1 MPRDSKQQQHHQQ
14 QQEEVMIQEVSFPQF
29 QRLPPEIRHHIWRDA
44 LCQWAVWYTSHPHV
58 NLQAHG
64 LRIRMKPVGAA
75 PYQVG
80 LVCKESRH
88 LMKRSYQK
96 LLACGGRPEASSS
109 TPVYWLIPE
118 LTIVYL
124 GCTSRATDFL
134 EIFHAHQSL
143 PLRHLVLHWSDLVDV
158 TRFSHSLVCKC
169 PDLQTFT
176 LHAADRRTTPDMCRC
191 DSPLSRDLAAWY
203 TTIAAW
209 EADALPYKEHPESDM
224 LHWSVGEYFGDR
236 DEDVEGPR
244 LHFLPFEL
252 QASVALAGCS

>member
-1 MPRDSKQQQHHQQ
+1 MPRDSNQTQRQQKERAAMERQESFDRFQQ
-14 QQEEVMIQEVSFPQF
+14 
-29 QRLPPEIRHHIWRDA
+29 LPPEIRHHVWREA
-44 LCQWAVWYTSHPHV
+44 LCKWAVWYTSHPHV

-64 LRIRMKPVGAA
+64 LRIRMNPVGSA
-75 PYQVG
+75 PYQAG
-80 LVCKESRH
+80 LVCKESRY
-88 LMKRSYQK
+88 LMKGLYQK
-96 LLACGGRPEASSS
+96 LLACGGSSASDS

-191 DSPLSRDLAAWY
+191 DSPLSRHLADWY
-203 TTIAAW
+203 MTIAAW
-209 EADALPYKEHPESDM
+209 EAKELPYKEHPESEM

-236 DEDVEGPR
+236 EEDVEGPR
-244 LHFLPFEL
+244 LHFLPYEL
-252 QASVALAGCS
+252 QAPKPLQGDVGM